1 MLRQLGRRGHG
12 AARRSWQAAAGTAG
26 GGDCIHAG
34 APQLLQQRGMAV
46 DVEQARARAQEL
58 SAAKRAAAGEQ
69 SPPGG
74 SGAMDV
80 FDRRVKTQQA
90 RQRGRACRGGAA
102 SALRVRQP

>member
-1 MLRQLGRRGHG
+1 MLLVRRGHG
-12 AARRSWQAAAGTAG
+12 AARRSWQAAAGTAAG
-26 GGDCIHAG
+26 ECIHAG

-90 RQRGRACRGGAA
+90 RQRDRACRGGAA
-102 SALRVRQP
+102 SALRARQP